1 MIMIVFPAGAS
12 CFVREA
18 QLVLR
23 GRAVSIYVDSV
34 AMVFQK
40 RF

>member
-1 MIMIVFPAGAS
+1 MIVFPAGAS

-23 GRAVSIYVDSV
+23 GAVSIYVDSV
-34 AMVFQK
+34 AMVIQK